1 MDLVISEHDGRAEAV
16 FADGER
22 CWFDRVVLA
31 IGNYPPADPQ
41 IRDPQALR
49 CDAYIQDPWKQNAM
63 QRVDLERAVLLL
75 GSGLTTMDMALDLY
89 QRGMRAPMIVLS
101 RRGLLPIAH
110 RQATA
115 PPSFSHQ
122 PPGIDAEP
130 ATVLGYLRAV
140 RSHVRRL
147 APQGIDW
154 REVVASLRPI
164 TPRMWLLLPPP
175 ERARFLR
182 HLRPFWEVHRHRAA
196 PLPHSAFMRLIEQ
209 SALRVVAGRL
219 LNLARIPAGFV
230 AHIARRGSSAPLEL
244 EVGTVVN
251 CTGPCTDITR
261 LDDVLMRNLLR
272 RGYVRADPLRLGMEV
287 SSELAP
293 LDAAGRSTRVLFY
306 VGPLLRAD
314 YWEATAVPEL
324 RLHAASVAKVIAESL
339 A

>member
-1 MDLVISEHDGRAEAV
+1 
-16 FADGER
+16 
-22 CWFDRVVLA
+22 
-31 IGNYPPADPQ
+31 
-41 IRDPQALR
+41 
-49 CDAYIQDPWKQNAM
+49 
-63 QRVDLERAVLLL
+63 
-75 GSGLTTMDMALDLY
+75 
-89 QRGMRAPMIVLS
+89 
-101 RRGLLPIAH
+101 
-110 RQATA
+110 
-115 PPSFSHQ
+115 
-122 PPGIDAEP
+122 
-130 ATVLGYLRAV
+130 
-140 RSHVRRL
+140 
-147 APQGIDW
+147 
-154 REVVASLRPI
+154 
-164 TPRMWLLLPPP
+164 
-175 ERARFLR
+175 
-182 HLRPFWEVHRHRAA
+182 
-196 PLPHSAFMRLIEQ
+196 MRLIEQ